1 MKLTINGKIK
11 TITPTKKPL
20 NLTNLIE
27 VLGHNPRL
35 IVVEFNGTILN
46 PQRWQG
52 QEVQDGDSLEI
63 VTIVGG
69 GS

>member
-1 MKLTINGKIK
+1 MRLTINGEVI
-11 TITPTKKPL
+11 TIAPTKSIP
-20 NLTNLIE
+20 NLARLIE
-27 VLGHNPRL
+27 ELGHNQRL

-46 PQRWQG
+46 PQSWEEQK
-52 QEVQDGDSLEI
+52 VQDGDSLEI

>member
-1 MKLTINGKIK
+1 MNLTINGNIK

-20 NLTNLIE
+20 NLVELIE
-27 VLGHNPRL
+27 ALGHNPRL
-35 IVVEFNGTILN
+35 IVVELNGTILN
-46 PQRWQG
+46 PQRWDE
-52 QEVQDGDSLEI
+52 QEVQEGDSLEI